1 MPRRKATPAIAL
13 NLLGDPHIR
22 HGLAD
27 GKTVY
32 AIEDVLSVL
41 LETAHPADAWAGL
54 KRREPALAL
63 LEEWADF
70 DTDAGDTESLRA
82 VDAAGLFRL
91 AQSLPSSRAERL
103 KKWLA
108 ESGVQRLEEL
118 DNPEAVLA
126 RVRQAYEQRGY
137 SPRWVDK
144 RLRGVS
150 TRHEITSEWARRG
163 ATSSDDYRALTNA
176 LIEGAFGRDV
186 EAMRAAKGLTGTPV
200 TLRDAMSDF
209 ELVLTTLAETAAVEL
224 HRARDS
230 RGVAEL
236 LEDVRHAGHS
246 AALARNALAGLS
258 TAPRASASA
267 A

>member
-1 MPRRKATPAIAL
+1 MPRRKTTPTIAL

-32 AIEDVLSVL
+32 AIEDVLTVL
-41 LETAHPADAWAGL
+41 LETAHPAEAWADL

-70 DTDAGDTESLRA
+70 ETDAGDAESLRA
-82 VDAAGLFRL
+82 VDAAGLFRV
-91 AQSLPSSRAERL
+91 AQSLPSPRAERL

-108 ESGVQRLEEL
+108 ESGVQRLEDLE
-118 DNPEAVLA
+118 NPEAVLA

-137 SPRWVDK
+137 SARWVDK

-150 TRHEITSEWARRG
+150 TRHEVTSEWARRG
-163 ATSSDDYRALTNA
+163 ATASDDYRALTNV
-176 LIEGAFGRDV
+176 LIEGAFGMDV
-186 EAMRAAKGLTGTPV
+186 ESMRASKGLTGTPT
-200 TLRDAMSDF
+200 TLRDAMTDF

-230 RGVAEL
+230 RGLPEL
-236 LEDVRHAGHS
+236 LEDARDAGRS
-246 AALARNALAGLS
+246 AGLARNALAGLS
-258 TAPRASASA
+258 TTPRHNASA